1 MKTDGLLLSPVA
13 VGVVMSFWKIG
24 CKAVDAGQIS
34 PRYYSD
40 VADQLTANWEYMYE
54 IWVLPPSS

>member
-1 MKTDGLLLSPVA
+1 MV

-54 IWVLPPSS
+54 IWVLPPES